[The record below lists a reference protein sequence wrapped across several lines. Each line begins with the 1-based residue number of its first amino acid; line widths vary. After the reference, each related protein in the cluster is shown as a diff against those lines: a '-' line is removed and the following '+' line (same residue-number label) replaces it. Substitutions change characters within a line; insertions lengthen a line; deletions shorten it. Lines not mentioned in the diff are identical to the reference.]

1 MNYDPYAVGE
11 RIQSLRKECELTQDQ
26 LAIDLNISDRYMRNL
41 ERGERVPSI
50 DLFVELRERFGA
62 SLDYIVLGIT
72 ASEREQAMQKQLQET
87 RRALK
92 EMQQHKPLVDA
103 ESFRKIGMLLDS
115 RRHTRSRTHD
125 FLLKGLIFCHECG
138 YPLGVIN
145 RKTAK
150 GKDELYMVCRTYQ
163 RFTKDGVCSCHRV
176 KETTVRNAVIAKVR
190 EVCLEYLHP
199 SDLLPIAEK
208 ELEQARQKSSLEVE
222 IQTLQKKMDLLT
234 ANMDRMYTD
243 RLNGLLPEEDFQ
255 RIFTRIKLER
265 EQLEGR
271 RKSLELKKKSPVSQ
285 EDEAKELVQ
294 RFLETGGENRE
305 LLVSLIER
313 IELTADKEIIIKFR
327 FPELDE
333 KAKKK

>member
-1 MNYDPYAVGE
+1 MV
-11 RIQSLRKECELTQDQ
+11 
-26 LAIDLNISDRYMRNL
+26 
-41 ERGERVPSI
+41 
-50 DLFVELRERFGA
+50 
-62 SLDYIVLGIT
+62 
-72 ASEREQAMQKQLQET
+72 
-87 RRALK
+87 
-92 EMQQHKPLVDA
+92 
-103 ESFRKIGMLLDS
+103 
-115 RRHTRSRTHD
+115 RST
-125 FLLKGLIFCHECG
+125 
-138 YPLGVIN
+138 
-145 RKTAK
+145 
-150 GKDELYMVCRTYQ
+150 
-163 RFTKDGVCSCHRV
+163 
-176 KETTVRNAVIAKVR
+176 NAVIAKVR

-222 IQTLQKKMDLLT
+222 IQTLQKRMDLLT

-271 RKSLELKKKSPVSQ
+271 RKFLELKKKSPVSQ